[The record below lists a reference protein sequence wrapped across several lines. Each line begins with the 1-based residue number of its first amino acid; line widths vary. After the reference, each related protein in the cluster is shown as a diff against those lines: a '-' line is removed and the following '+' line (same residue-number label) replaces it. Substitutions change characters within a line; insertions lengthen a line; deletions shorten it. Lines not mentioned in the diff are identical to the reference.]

1 MNLVDA
7 PREVRGLELGIQTQ
21 LQTLGKAKRFD
32 VKAGQTGFWR
42 KAAAGLPVARNANAM
57 PSPVLATTFK
67 FLEKYRMSTTAGH
80 SVSLTY
86 SEVLHK
92 MQAKDWL
99 QQPLANFT
107 SDELE
112 ALSVS
117 LPNLHGFN
125 CSLLLS
131 GNLGR
136 NALAPVALVF
146 ALLWRHPS
154 LANVRPA
161 SPELI
166 EERHINEGLR
176 LFQSYVES
184 EMASRHLGAPNH
196 TGYATL
202 IEQLEKLLTSNI

>member
-1 MNLVDA
+1 M
-7 PREVRGLELGIQTQ
+7 
-21 LQTLGKAKRFD
+21 AKRF
-32 VKAGQTGFWR
+32 VEKADHTGFGER
-42 KAAAGLPVARNANAM
+42 LQQVFLSRGSAKSMA
-57 PSPVLATTFK
+57 SPVPDTTYE
-67 FLEKYRMSTTAGH
+67 FLEKYRMSTTAEH

-107 SDELE
+107 SAELE